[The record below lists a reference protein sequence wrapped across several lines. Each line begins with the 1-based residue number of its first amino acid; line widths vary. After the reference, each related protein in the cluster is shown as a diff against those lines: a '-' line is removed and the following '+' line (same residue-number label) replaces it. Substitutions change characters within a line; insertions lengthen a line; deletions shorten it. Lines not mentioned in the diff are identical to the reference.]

1 VTSQAPE
8 DATECPRCSATLQPA
23 AGGTG
28 LLCPSCRGAFVF
40 RAAIDA
46 VLAESAALGG
56 AVSYRQAA
64 RPTSPD
70 APRGS
75 GAYEPAFRY
84 LQCPRCKRTM
94 NRQNFLKRSGVI
106 VDTCLHHG
114 TWFDDDEARR
124 AGEYVAAGGKEP
136 LEAEE
141 REAKASARA
150 GLPTGAQVLLEAL
163 AKLPRLTSGPDD

>member
-1 VTSQAPE
+1 M
-8 DATECPRCSATLQPA
+8 
-23 AGGTG
+23 
-28 LLCPSCRGAFVF
+28 CPSCRGAFVF

-64 RPTSPD
+64 RPSTPET
-70 APRGS
+70 PRGS

-84 LQCPRCKRTM
+84 LLCPQCKRTM

-136 LEAEE
+136 LETEE

-150 GLPTGAQVLLEAL
+150 APPSGAELLLEAL
-163 AKLPRLTSGPDD
+163 ARVVR